1 MRRAC
6 WKSSLPTTLLCS
18 PGNLIIYKLI
28 STLSRDHEDAASM
41 EEVTRRL
48 IEYFSPEKII
58 LYGSYGSAE
67 SDKESDIDLLI
78 IKETEKSPHERRLE
92 AEKILFDRAMPLD
105 INVYTPGEVN
115 YLFSIGSP
123 FIEEVIEK
131 GRLLYMRK
139 ATSSWIKDAVEESDS
154 AEILYEHDKFR
165 EHIIT
170 ASSAWRK
177 G

>member
-1 MRRAC
+1 M
-6 WKSSLPTTLLCS
+6 
-18 PGNLIIYKLI
+18 LI
-28 STLSRDHEDAASM
+28 TM